1 VSRAFRLRGVN
12 DPEAKRRMQT
22 PVAVHI
28 SSLIDTLD
36 MEVIPVKSAFA
47 ILAAAVLLLGATTA
61 QAARPTGSNSNIILS
76 PPTPLQSSVPPMTN
90 SGALDTPLP
99 LGTPQVN
106 SGALGL
112 TSPSALGVPGQQ
124 SFGALPGNPGSATYD
139 PNAALPSL
147 GNSGSAIAPDQ
158 GSSATGLT
166 TPSTGVNTLNTNV
179 NGGM

>member
-1 VSRAFRLRGVN
+1 
-12 DPEAKRRMQT
+12 
-22 PVAVHI
+22 
-28 SSLIDTLD
+28 
-36 MEVIPVKSAFA
+36 
-47 ILAAAVLLLGATTA
+47 
-61 QAARPTGSNSNIILS
+61 
-76 PPTPLQSSVPPMTN
+76 MTN

-106 SGALGL
+106 SGALGS

-166 TPSTGVNTLNTNV
+166 TPSTGVNTLNTNF
-179 NGGM
+179 NGEM